1 MAEHPRHSDIR
12 DRVLELD
19 TPDDLSWLVRDVDR
33 LCAERDAWR
42 ALCHRA
48 AAIIGVNP
56 SDDPD
61 VLSRSMAGHDLRT
74 RRLQAV
80 RDEEAA
86 AGLRI
91 WADMV
96 GGESGQVIRRS
107 TLRPAPEVTHG

>member
-1 MAEHPRHSDIR
+1 MGEHLQHAEIR

-56 SDDPD
+56 SDDPGI
-61 VLSRSMAGHDLRT
+61 LSRSMAGHDLRT

-80 RDEEAA
+80 RDEEEA

-96 GGESGQVIRRS
+96 GGPSGQVIRRS
-107 TLRPAPEVTHG
+107 TIRPAPEVADG